1 MQIIAFSLSIITPIM
16 TEPKHPGSVKCF
28 TPINLKIARGYPSL
42 FLLKMDGY
50 TMLINNEYKKK
61 ANASITVEASLV
73 LPIFIYAVV
82 AFLYFLQILL
92 IQENIQSAITQTGQ
106 CASQYGFIYD
116 YIKNYEENDNHKE
129 EADNHEE
136 ETDNHEEETDDYK
149 EEKNSK
155 DTKYKNV
162 FKEYINVKDLGEAA
176 FFHLKL
182 REYINETLID
192 SSCIIGG
199 MNGISLMESKFMEQ
213 NDIVEISAIYILKIP
228 VPLFGLRNIPAIQ
241 SVKLRAFTGYKPINY
256 QAGNKGESN
265 LEDKIVY
272 ITRTGSVYHLKRDC
286 TFIKF
291 NISQTTLQETGEKRN
306 DNGGK
311 YYACESCTRNKHLDA
326 FATVYITSD
335 GNRYHDTL
343 SCSRL
348 KRSVIEILLSKVQGR
363 KPCSRCGSH

>member
-1 MQIIAFSLSIITPIM
+1 M
-16 TEPKHPGSVKCF
+16 GSVKCF
-28 TPINLKIARGYPSL
+28 TLINLKIARGYPSL
-42 FLLKMDGY
+42 FQLKMDGY
-50 TMLINNEYKKK
+50 TMLINNKYKKY

-73 LPIFIYAVV
+73 LPVFIYAVV
-82 AFLYFLQILL
+82 AFLYFIQILL

-106 CASQYGFIYD
+106 FASQYGFIYD
-116 YIKNYEENDNHKE
+116 YIKNYEENDNHQEENDDHKE
-129 EADNHEE
+129 ENSTKH
-136 ETDNHEEETDDYK
+136 TIN
-149 EEKNSK
+149 KNIF
-155 DTKYKNV
+155 D
-162 FKEYINVKDLGEAA
+162 EYINVKDLGEAA
-176 FFHLKL
+176 FFQVKL
-182 REYINETLID
+182 REYINESLID
-192 SSCIIGG
+192 NSCIIGG
-199 MNGISLMESKFMEQ
+199 MNGISLMESKFLEQ

-228 VPLFGLRNIPAIQ
+228 VPIFGLGNIPAIQ

-256 QAGNKGESN
+256 QAGNKGENN

-291 NISQTTLQETGEKRN
+291 NIRQAILQELESKRN

-311 YYACESCTRNKHLDA
+311 YYACESCTRNKQLDP

-363 KPCSRCGSH
+363 RPCSRCGGH

>member
-1 MQIIAFSLSIITPIM
+1 MQILAFSLSIITPIM

-28 TPINLKIARGYPSL
+28 TPINPKIARGYPSL
-42 FLLKMDGY
+42 FLFKMDGY
-50 TMLINNEYKKK
+50 IMLINNKYKKR
-61 ANASITVEASLV
+61 ANASINVEASLV

-106 CASQYGFIYD
+106 FASQYGFIYD
-116 YIKNYEENDNHKE
+116 YIKNYEENDGYKE
-129 EADNHEE
+129 ENDEHNEE
-136 ETDNHEEETDDYK
+136 NDEHKD
-149 EEKNSK
+149 EKNSK
-155 DTKYKNV
+155 DTKLKNIIE
-162 FKEYINVKDLGEAA
+162 EYIDVKDLGEAA
-176 FFHLKL
+176 FFQIKL
-182 REYINETLID
+182 REYMNESLID
-192 SSCIIGG
+192 NSCIIGG
-199 MNGISLMESKFMEQ
+199 INGISLMESKFMEQ

-228 VPLFGLRNIPAIQ
+228 VPIFGLRNIPAIQ

-256 QAGNKGESN
+256 QVGNKGENN

-291 NISQTTLQETGEKRN
+291 NISQTILQELGGKRN
-306 DNGGK
+306 DSGGK

-326 FATVYITSD
+326 LATVYITSD

-343 SCSRL
+343 ACSRL
-348 KRSVIEILLSKVQGR
+348 KRSVIEILLSKVQGKR
-363 KPCSRCGSH
+363 PCSRCGSH